1 MGLRDYQTR
10 LMHTQKKKKILFQ
23 DVDLDHIVLC
33 DKQEVET
40 VQIVAAPQ
48 GKVQQLHT
56 WRCKMIFA
64 T

>member
-1 MGLRDYQTR
+1 MEVIPTDGTTR
-10 LMHTQKKKKILFQ
+10 LPNKTNAHTKKKKILFQ

-56 WRCKMIFA
+56 
-64 T
+64 